1 MDSNKLYILGECY
14 PNDEDLDKIVTNYF
28 KNLDVIYEINQLYV
42 GMKNI
47 VYLIKYK
54 DKKIVLKVA
63 PIKNETMLTFENN
76 NIEWEAKMLTLMES
90 LNIPAPK
97 LLLFDDSCSIYG
109 APYIFMTYIDGMQ
122 FQKVKREL
130 PQLVIDK
137 TEEQIGFICSKISKT
152 KGTSFFLPFLPDC
165 EIQDNYTLV
174 MILFQTVIDDAK
186 KKNITIDNVSYDY
199 ILKLVASFKNILNMV
214 TIPKLVNADAW
225 DGNIIVDT
233 NGTIVGIVDFSD
245 LYYCD
250 ELMTLYFHNI
260 SLDINKNFLKGYGKI
275 TFTEGELIRISIY
288 RIFTLIKMIVEKEY
302 KVEKDKLFKYE
313 WLYDKF
319 YIELKKLN
327 QYNEHLNKINYMV

>member
-14 PNDEDLDKIVTNYF
+14 PNKEDLNRIVTNYL
-28 KNLDVIYEINQLYV
+28 KHLDVDYEISQLYV

-47 VYLIKYK
+47 VYLIKYNC
-54 DKKIVLKVA
+54 KKIVLKVA
-63 PIKNETMLTFENN
+63 PINNETMLTFENN
-76 NIEWEAKMLTLMES
+76 NIEWETKMLKLMES

-109 APYIFMTYIDGMQ
+109 APYIFMTYLDGAQ
-122 FQKVKREL
+122 FQEVKKEL
-130 PQLVIDK
+130 PQLVINK
-137 TEEQIGFICSKISKT
+137 IEEQIGCICSKISKT
-152 KGTSFFLPFLPDC
+152 NGTSFFLPFLPNC
-165 EIQDNYTLV
+165 KIRDNYNLV
-174 MILFQTVIDDAK
+174 MILFQTVTGDAK
-186 KKNITIDNVSYDY
+186 KKNITIGDVSYDY
-199 ILKLVASFKNILNMV
+199 ILKLISSFKNILNMV
-214 TIPKLVNADAW
+214 TVPKLVNADAW
-225 DGNIIVDT
+225 DGNIIVDN

-260 SLDINKNFLKGYGKI
+260 NLDINKNFLKGYGKMS
-275 TFTEGELIRISIY
+275 FTEDELIRISIY

-327 QYNEHLNKINYMV
+327 QYNEQLNKTNYIV